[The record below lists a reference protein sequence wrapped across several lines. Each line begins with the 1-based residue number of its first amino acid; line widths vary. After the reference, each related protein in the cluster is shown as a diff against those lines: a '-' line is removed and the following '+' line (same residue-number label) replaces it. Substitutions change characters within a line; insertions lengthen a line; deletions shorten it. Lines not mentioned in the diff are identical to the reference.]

1 MRGALTAAGVAV
13 AVGDLWLVVICWKS
27 RSILAGFLAATG
39 IPIVLWTVVGDPA
52 QTHREAVLVITAI
65 ALVVAF
71 ALYGLGQS
79 IQRLLDREP
88 DDER

>member
-1 MRGALTAAGVAV
+1 
-13 AVGDLWLVVICWKS
+13 VG
-27 RSILAGFLAATG
+27 G
-39 IPIVLWTVVGDPA
+39 PA
-52 QTHREAVLVITAI
+52 QTHREAVLVIAAI
-65 ALVVAF
+65 TLVVAF

>member
-1 MRGALTAAGVAV
+1 VRGALTAAGVAV

-39 IPIVLWTVVGDPA
+39 IPIVLWVVVADPA
-52 QTHREAVLVITAI
+52 QTHREAVLVIAAI
-65 ALVVAF
+65 ALVIAF

-88 DDER
+88 DDEH

>member
-1 MRGALTAAGVAV
+1 VRGALTAAGVAV

-39 IPIVLWTVVGDPA
+39 IPIVLWAVVADPA
-52 QTHREAVLVITAI
+52 QTREAVLVIAAI